1 MSNLFE
7 FSVLLKGL
15 ARDEK
20 FMSGEWMEGTK
31 LVTLKEFW
39 VEEITGF
46 SSAENLLNTKQKKTI

>member
-1 MSNLFE
+1 
-7 FSVLLKGL
+7 
-15 ARDEK
+15 
-20 FMSGEWMEGTK
+20 MSGEWVEGTK